1 MRPLITK
8 RPVPIYLRLPLRRQ
22 CWLWSG
28 IVLFSYVTTHLA
40 NHALGLISLA
50 AMDSGRHWFLA
61 VWRHPIGSVVL
72 YGALSVHVVLA
83 LSALYQRRHFRLPK
97 WEAVQLLLGLAIPLF
112 LLSHIVGT
120 RLAHVWFGAVD
131 SYARLMLIYWV
142 LRPDLG
148 IKQAILLTVAWG
160 HGCVGL
166 YLWLRLKSWFPRLAL
181 LFFSLA
187 LLMPVLALLGFTQ
200 AGREVAR
207 LAQQE
212 DWVQQTLQ
220 VARHPGPLERAT
232 LEQVSNVILVGYA
245 ASVVLV
251 LMARAAWHLHE
262 GRRQTIRV
270 TYPDGRRAVVPVG
283 RSVLEA
289 SRQARVPHASVC
301 GGRGRC
307 STCRVR
313 VVYGL
318 EDLPPA
324 RAAEASVLRRVGAPP
339 NVRLACQL
347 RPRRDLAVTPLLP
360 VQARGSDGFAQPGYL
375 AGQEQE
381 IAVLFADLR
390 GFTSIA
396 EHKLP
401 YDVVFFL
408 NRYFDVIG
416 DAIEGAGGV
425 VNQFT
430 GDGVMALFGVETGPD
445 AGCSQALTAA
455 GAMVQGLAMLS
466 QSLAEELEAPLRM
479 GIGIHTGPAVV
490 GRMGHGVAQYLTA
503 VGDTVHVASRL
514 QELTKEFRCQMV
526 ISEPVAARAHLD
538 VSAFP
543 HHTLTVRNRSEPL
556 VVRTIEDTQALTI
569 RLTHDSPKQQP

>member
-1 MRPLITK
+1 MRPLVTN
-8 RPVPIYLRLPLRRQ
+8 RPVPVYMRLSLRRQ

-28 IVLFSYVTTHLA
+28 IVLFSYVATHLA

-50 AMDSGRHWFLA
+50 AMDSGRQWFLA
-61 VWRHPIGSVVL
+61 VWRHPIGSFVL
-72 YGALSVHVVLA
+72 YGALSVHMALA

-112 LLSHIVGT
+112 LVSHIVGT
-120 RLAHVWFGAVD
+120 RLAHIWFGATD
-131 SYARLMLIYWV
+131 SYTRLMLIYWV
-142 LRPDLG
+142 LRPDIG
-148 IKQAILLTVAWG
+148 VKQAVLLTIAWI

-166 YLWLRLKSWFPRLAL
+166 YLWLRLKSWYPRLAL
-181 LFFSLA
+181 LLFSLA
-187 LLMPVLALLGFTQ
+187 LLLPVLALLGFTQ

-212 DWVQQTLQ
+212 AWIQQTLQ
-220 VARHPGPLERAT
+220 AARHPGPLERAT
-232 LEQVSNVILVGYA
+232 LEQVSQVILVGFA
-245 ASVVLV
+245 ASVVLMLV
-251 LMARAAWHLHE
+251 ARAARRLHE
-262 GRRQTIRV
+262 RRRRTIRV
-270 TYPDGRRAVVPVG
+270 AYPDGRLAVVAVG
-283 RSVLEA
+283 MSVLEA

-313 VVYGL
+313 VVHGL
-318 EDLPPA
+318 ADLPPA
-324 RAAEASVLRRVGAPP
+324 RTAEASVLRRVGAPP

-347 RPRRDLAVTPLLP
+347 RPRRDLAVMPLLP

-381 IAVLFADLR
+381 IAILFADLR

-401 YDVVFFL
+401 YDVVFLL
-408 NRYFDVIG
+408 NRYFDVVG
-416 DAIEGAGGV
+416 DAVERAGGV

-445 AGCSQALTAA
+445 VGCSQALAAA
-455 GAMVQGLAMLS
+455 GAMVQGLATLS
-466 QSLAEELEAPLRM
+466 QSLEEELEAPLRM

-538 VSAFP
+538 VSACP
-543 HHTLTVRNRSEPL
+543 HHTLTVRNRRDPL
-556 VVRTIEDTQALTI
+556 VVRTIEDIQALTG
-569 RLTHDSPKQQP
+569 RLTKPVRQ